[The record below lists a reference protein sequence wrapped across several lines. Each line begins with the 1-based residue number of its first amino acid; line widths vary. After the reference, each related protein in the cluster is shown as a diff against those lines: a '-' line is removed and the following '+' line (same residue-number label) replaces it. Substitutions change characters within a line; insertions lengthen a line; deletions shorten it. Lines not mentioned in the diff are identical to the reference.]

1 MSTPRTRRYPGL
13 HYFTAEQK
21 DLFFGREAEKRDLIA
36 LVLTEKIV
44 ALFSKSGYGKS
55 SLLRAGLAPE
65 LPTGWLPV
73 IVQFG
78 AYQAGQSP
86 TPLART
92 LAQLDAALPDDAPE
106 MDFLET
112 VCPEDSLWK
121 RFKKK
126 QNGEKRT
133 FLLIFDQFEEFQ
145 TYPAEQCEAFKK
157 QLAELLFTR
166 IPQMVRDR
174 ADPEAS
180 GSDTQQDLLARPNEV
195 KALFAIREDRLG
207 VLDGLADKL
216 PAILHK
222 RYHLQGLD
230 DAQATAAI
238 TLPAALPQGERFE
251 SPAFRYA
258 PAAVEAIKKGLK
270 KDERDPHIES
280 FLLQICCE
288 AIEQKV
294 VGFQG
299 LGGEIVVTE
308 ADLPVFKDLFEQ
320 YYRGKITALPDEAR
334 RNAARRMIEDQLV
347 KTDPASGIA
356 YRINADGRALCAL
369 PGVDENLLKQLT
381 DFFLLRS
388 EPNTTGG
395 FSYEVSHDRLVEG
408 ILVMKRE
415 FEEKETDLQLMPED
429 ALLRLIQSDKIVT
442 LYSKS
447 GFRKSTLLRLG
458 LVPLLP
464 ENWCPI
470 FIKFGL
476 YWGEN
481 TASLVHSIIAA
492 VQNNFQTETTEME
505 FIDRLDI
512 QESLW
517 KYFKKRQT
525 TEHRTFLLIFDQFE
539 EFLTY
544 PLEQQEEFKRQLSE
558 LLYTLIPQKI
568 IGQKN
573 NLTDIQQNLLAR
585 PIDVKAI
592 FAIREDRLARFIEA
606 LSDKIPSVFYKHYYL
621 RGLNDLQA
629 AKAIE
634 NAGWHGEGFHIPGY
648 DFIYSPAAIQTIING
663 LIDPHENTI
672 DPFLLNIYL
681 RFVEYKIIERNSATI
696 AVSKKFHLTERDLP
710 DSNELFQNFY
720 TYSINAISD
729 ADQRKTA
736 RRIIEDSLIKID
748 PTTGHAY
755 RLKVDE
761 RTIIDQN
768 DIDSSLLQKLS
779 NIFLLRAEHNTSG
792 GISYEISHDRL
803 LDGLLSM
810 KKERETEEANR
821 RALAEEAERERQLAA
836 EIQRI
841 NLEKADSERRRH
853 RALRT
858 IVMSGMLILMA
869 VGAIYVAFQIT
880 LASRLANEK
889 AKTDSEKAAE
899 ALRFAQEAEDQAQ
912 ASRQQAEIYLRLI
925 ELKTKEA
932 KTAAD
937 LAEIKKLGAQKAEVK
952 AKALL
957 EASKLMAAQKLPENF
972 DALIPLDSLD
982 CTGWG
987 LGEISPE
994 IGKLQYLQSLDLRAN
1009 QLDSIPDEIGNL
1021 QNLQSLMLLGN
1032 QLSSLPAEIGNLQN
1046 LQEIDLSFNQLSS
1059 LPAEI
1064 GNLQNLQ
1071 SLMLIGNQLS
1081 SLPAEIGNLQ
1091 NLQQL
1096 MLSHNQLS
1104 SLTAEI
1110 GNLQNLQELGL
1121 SSNQLSSL
1129 PAEIGNLQNL
1139 QWLSLSSNQ
1148 LSSLPA
1154 EIGNLQNLGYLD
1166 LSGNQLSSLPIEA
1179 LRQMPNLKMA
1189 VLKEHGN
1196 SNPLQ
1201 PQDIA
1206 ALRSAMPWC
1215 EIVWE
1220 E

>member
-1 MSTPRTRRYPGL
+1 MSTTRTRRYPGL

-21 DLFFGREAEKRDLIA
+21 DLFFGREAEKRDLLA

-65 LPTGWLPV
+65 LPADWLPV

-112 VCPEDSLWK
+112 ICPEDSLWK

-126 QNGEKRT
+126 QNAEKRT

-145 TYPAEQCEAFKK
+145 TYPAEQREAFKK

-166 IPQMVRDR
+166 IPQTVRDR
-174 ADPEAS
+174 ADELPDA
-180 GSDTQQDLLARPNEV
+180 QQDLLARPNEV

-238 TLPAALPQGERFE
+238 TLPAALPQGKRFE
-251 SPAFRYA
+251 SPAFRYEPTA
-258 PAAVEAIKKGLK
+258 IEAIKKGLK
-270 KDERDPHIES
+270 KDESDANIES

-294 VGFQG
+294 TGRA
-299 LGGEIVVTE
+299 GEVVVTE
-308 ADLPVFKDLFEQ
+308 AELPVFKDLFEQ
-320 YYRGKITALPDEAR
+320 YYRGKIAALPDETR

-408 ILVMKRE
+408 ILVMKKE
-415 FEEKETDLQLMPED
+415 FEEKESDLQLMPED

-464 ENWCPI
+464 ANWCPI
-470 FIKFGL
+470 FVRFGP

-481 TASLVHSIIAA
+481 TISLVHSIIAA
-492 VQNNFQTETTEME
+492 VQNNLQAEIPEME
-505 FIDRLDI
+505 FIARLDI
-512 QESLW
+512 QDSLW

-606 LSDKIPSVFYKHYYL
+606 LSDKLPSVFYKHYYL

-634 NAGWHGEGFHIPGY
+634 NTGWHGEGFHIPGY
-648 DFIYSPAAIQTIING
+648 DFIYSPSATQTIING
-663 LIDPHENTI
+663 LIDPNENTI
-672 DPFLLNIYL
+672 DPFLLNIYI
-681 RFVEYKIIERNSATI
+681 RFVEYQIIERNSGAI
-696 AVSKKFHLTERDLP
+696 PDSKKFHLTERDLP

-729 ADQRKTA
+729 EDQRKTA

-761 RTIIDQN
+761 RAIIYQY

-779 NIFLLRAEHNTSG
+779 NIFLLRAEPNTSG
-792 GISYEISHDRL
+792 GTSYEISHDRL
-803 LDGLLSM
+803 LDGLLLM
-810 KKERETEEANR
+810 KKERETEDANQ

-841 NLEKADSERRRH
+841 NREKADAERRRR
-853 RALRT
+853 RALWT
-858 IVMSGMLILMA
+858 IVMSGVLTLVA
-869 VGAIYVAFQIT
+869 AGATVFAFQ
-880 LASRLANEK
+880 K
-889 AKTDSEKAAE
+889 MKAA
-899 ALRFAQEAEDQAQ
+899 
-912 ASRQQAEIYLRLI
+912 RLE
-925 ELKTKEA
+925 EL
-932 KTAAD
+932 
-937 LAEIKKLGAQKAEVK
+937 K

-957 EASKLMAAQKLPENF
+957 DASKLLAAKKLPENF
-972 DALIPLDSLD
+972 NALIPLDSLD
-982 CTGWG
+982 CSSWF
-987 LGEISPE
+987 LGKISPE
-994 IGKLQYLQSLDLRAN
+994 VGKLQNLQSLDLRDN
-1009 QLDSIPDEIGNL
+1009 QLGSLPAEIGKL
-1021 QNLQSLMLLGN
+1021 QNLQSLDLRDNQLGSLPAEIGKQQTLLSLNLENN
-1032 QLSSLPAEIGNLQN
+1032 QLSSLPVEIGKLQSLQSLNLHGNELRRLPDDIGNLIN
-1046 LQEIDLSFNQLSS
+1046 LQSLHLGGNKLTR

-1064 GNLQNLQ
+1064 G
-1071 SLMLIGNQLS
+1071 
-1081 SLPAEIGNLQ
+1081 
-1091 NLQQL
+1091 
-1096 MLSHNQLS
+1096 
-1104 SLTAEI
+1104 
-1110 GNLQNLQELGL
+1110 
-1121 SSNQLSSL
+1121 
-1129 PAEIGNLQNL
+1129 
-1139 QWLSLSSNQ
+1139 
-1148 LSSLPA
+1148 
-1154 EIGNLQNLGYLD
+1154 
-1166 LSGNQLSSLPIEA
+1166 
-1179 LRQMPNLKMA
+1179 
-1189 VLKEHGN
+1189 
-1196 SNPLQ
+1196 
-1201 PQDIA
+1201 
-1206 ALRSAMPWC
+1206 
-1215 EIVWE
+1215 
-1220 E
+1220 